1 MISGMELRWTK
12 VNNPEE
18 EEEQTTPS
26 LGLATLERCT
36 QEDI

>member
-1 MISGMELRWTK
+1 MISGMELRTK

-26 LGLATLERCT
+26 LSLATLERCT